1 MDKKKACRGEK
12 RENLKTAEN
21 PAFLKEQ
28 ILTYLGNKRSLLDF
42 IGRGVNAA
50 KSELGRD
57 KISCVDIFSGS
68 GVVARYLKRHAS
80 FLAANDLELYS
91 QISNRCYLANA
102 NAEFLTDLRR
112 EYENLTREISR
123 NLRAGFIAELY
134 APANDDK
141 ILPGERA
148 FYTRKNA
155 VFIDTARELIAKM
168 PADLQPFF
176 IAPLLYEASN
186 RANTSGVF
194 KGFYKNKQGVGQF
207 GGEGK
212 NALKRI
218 TSEISLPFPVF
229 SAFEAPFEVYRRD
242 ANELARELDGVDLV
256 YLDPPYN
263 QHPYGS
269 NYFMLNLIA
278 SYERPSEISAVSG
291 IAKDWNR
298 SAYNQKSRAAE
309 AFFELVSRLKTKFA
323 LISYNCEGFISQGE
337 FEKNLS
343 KMGRLEVF
351 TQKYNAFRGSRNLSE
366 RNLHVTEFLYVL
378 KKDSNGK

>member
-1 MDKKKACRGEK
+1 
-12 RENLKTAEN
+12 
-21 PAFLKEQ
+21 
-28 ILTYLGNKRSLLDF
+28 
-42 IGRGVNAA
+42 
-50 KSELGRD
+50 
-57 KISCVDIFSGS
+57 
-68 GVVARYLKRHAS
+68 
-80 FLAANDLELYS
+80 LELYS
-91 QISNRCYLANA
+91 QISNRCYLANV
-102 NAEFLTDLRR
+102 NAEFLADLRR

-168 PADLQPFF
+168 SADLQPFF

-229 SAFEAPFEVYRRD
+229 SAFKAPFEVYRRD

-323 LISYNCEGFISQGE
+323 LISYNCEGFISRTQ
-337 FEKNLS
+337 FEENLA
-343 KMGRLEVF
+343 KFGRTKILE
-351 TQKYNAFRGSRNLSE
+351 QRYNAFRGSRNLSK
-366 RNLHVTEFLYVL
+366 RNTHVTEFLYVL
-378 KKDSNGK
+378 KKH

>member
-1 MDKKKACRGEK
+1 MDKKKACRDEK
-12 RENLKTAEN
+12 RENLETAEN

-42 IGRGVNAA
+42 IERGVNVA

-91 QISNRCYLANA
+91 QISNRCYLANV
-102 NAEFLTDLRR
+102 NAEFLADLRR

-229 SAFEAPFEVYRRD
+229 SVFKAPFEVYRRD

-309 AFFELVSRLKTKFA
+309 AFFELISRLKTKFA
-323 LISYNCEGFISQGE
+323 LISYNCEGFISRAQ
-337 FEKNLS
+337 FEKNLA
-343 KMGRLEVF
+343 KFGRTEILE
-351 TQKYNAFRGSRNLSE
+351 QRYNAFRGSRNLSE
-366 RNLHVTEFLYVL
+366 RNAHVTEFLYVL
-378 KKDSNGK
+378 KKR

>member
-1 MDKKKACRGEK
+1 MDKKKVCRGER
-12 RENLKTAEN
+12 RENLETAEN

-42 IGRGVNAA
+42 IERGVNVA

-102 NAEFLTDLRR
+102 NAEFLADLRR

-229 SAFEAPFEVYRRD
+229 SVFKAPFEVYRRD

-323 LISYNCEGFISQGE
+323 LISYNCEGFISRTQ
-337 FEKNLS
+337 FEENLA
-343 KMGRLEVF
+343 KFGRTEILE
-351 TQKYNAFRGSRNLSE
+351 QRYNAFRGSRNLSE
-366 RNLHVTEFLYVL
+366 RNAHVTEFLYVL
-378 KKDSNGK
+378 KKR

>member
-1 MDKKKACRGEK
+1 MDKKKVCRGEK
-12 RENLKTAEN
+12 LENLKTAEN

-42 IGRGVNAA
+42 IERGVNAA

-57 KISCVDIFSGS
+57 KISCADIFSGS

-102 NAEFLTDLRR
+102 NAEFLADLRC

-229 SAFEAPFEVYRRD
+229 SAFKAPFEVYLRD

-323 LISYNCEGFISQGE
+323 LISYNCEGFISRTQ
-337 FEKNLS
+337 FEENLA
-343 KMGRLEVF
+343 KFGRTEILE
-351 TQKYNAFRGSRNLSE
+351 QRYNAFRGSRNLSE
-366 RNLHVTEFLYVL
+366 RNTHVTEFLYVL
-378 KKDSNGK
+378 KKH

>member
-1 MDKKKACRGEK
+1 MDKKKVCRGEK
-12 RENLKTAEN
+12 RENLETAEN

-42 IGRGVNAA
+42 IERGVNVA

-91 QISNRCYLANA
+91 QISNRCYLANV
-102 NAEFLTDLRR
+102 NAEFLADLRR

-229 SAFEAPFEVYRRD
+229 SAFKAPFEVYRRD

-323 LISYNCEGFISQGE
+323 LISYNCEGFISRAQ
-337 FEKNLS
+337 FEKNLA
-343 KMGRLEVF
+343 KFGRTEILE
-351 TQKYNAFRGSRNLSE
+351 QRYNAFRGSRNLSE
-366 RNLHVTEFLYVL
+366 RNTHVTEFLYVL
-378 KKDSNGK
+378 KKR